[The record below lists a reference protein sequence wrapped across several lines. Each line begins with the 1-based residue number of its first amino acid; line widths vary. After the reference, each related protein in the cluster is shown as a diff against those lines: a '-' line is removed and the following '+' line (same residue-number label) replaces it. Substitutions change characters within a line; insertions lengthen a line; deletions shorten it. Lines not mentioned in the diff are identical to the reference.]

1 MKKSAIAMCFGA
13 FLSLSALAQNVQ
25 EGVSHLYAERY
36 KSAKDVFD
44 KQLASNPNNMEAT
57 YWAGQAALEQ
67 DDLAGAKAIY
77 EKALAANGNA
87 PLVLV
92 GMGQVELEEGKAA
105 EARQRFETAVSL
117 SKGKKAND
125 PKVLTAVG
133 RAISEV
139 YSDKEKKGDINYAIT
154 KLQEATTVDP
164 NNADAWLALGNAY
177 RKAHNGGQ
185 AAVAYQNAA
194 AKNPKFA
201 MPAYRLAGLYTS
213 QQNWDVVVENLNK
226 AITADPSF
234 APAYL
239 DLYEYYLRYKRD
251 FPKAEEYANQ
261 YLKHADPSPENEYLK
276 AQTAFVQNKFD
287 DAITIGKNIMT
298 QAGDKTRPNVYRLL
312 GYSYV
317 GKGDT
322 TTACQYVGQFFAKAK
337 EEDIIGN
344 DYILQAEACGKDNPA
359 IVRESYLKAANMD
372 SVLSKQVALLNEG
385 IERFKKVGNKRFEGD
400 LRLLSY
406 QLRGTQAN
414 PAELFQIGLPYY
426 QSGDYQR
433 ADSVFKAYTTAFPD
447 SVYGYL
453 WSARALGSIDSTM
466 EQGLAMPQFEQL
478 LRVAETDKERYKAYG
493 LEAVG
498 NLAQYHVNVK
508 KDKEKGVEY
517 LQKGL
522 EFDPENEAFKKNIKI
537 LSAPAKSSGK
547 AAPAKKA
554 GTK

>member
-1 MKKSAIAMCFGA
+1 MKKSAIVLFFAA
-13 FLSLSALAQNVQ
+13 FLSVAAFAQNVQ
-25 EGVSHLYAERY
+25 EGVNHLYAERY

-44 KQLASNPNNMEAT
+44 KLLAANPNNMEAV
-57 YWAGQAALEQ
+57 YWAGQLALAQ
-67 DDLAGAKAIY
+67 NDAAGAKAVY
-77 EKALAANGNA
+77 EKALSANGNA

-92 GMGQVELEEGKAA
+92 GMGQVELQEGKAN
-105 EARQRFETAVSL
+105 EARQRFETAISL

-125 PKVLTAVG
+125 PKVLTAIG
-133 RAISEV
+133 RGIANV

-185 AAVAYQNAA
+185 AAVAYQTAV

-201 MPAYRLAGLYTS
+201 VPAFRLAGLYTS
-213 QQNWDVVVENLNK
+213 QQNWDVVVEQLNN
-226 AITADPSF
+226 AVTADPSF
-234 APAYL
+234 APAYM
-239 DLYEYYLRYKRD
+239 DLYDYFLRYKRD
-251 FPKAEEYANQ
+251 FPKAEEYANL
-261 YLKHADPSPENEYLK
+261 YLKYADPSPENEYLK

-287 DAITIGKNIMT
+287 DAITIGKNIIS
-298 QAGDKTRPNVYRLL
+298 QAGEKTRPNVYRLL

-317 GKGDT
+317 GKGDST
-322 TTACQYVGQFFAKAK
+322 AACQYVGQFFAKAK

-344 DYILQAEACGKDNPA
+344 DYILQADACGKDNPA
-359 IVRESYLKAANMD
+359 IVKESYYKAATMD
-372 SVLSKQVALLNEG
+372 SVLSKQVNLLNEG

-426 QSGDYQR
+426 QAGDFTR
-433 ADSVFKAYTTAFPD
+433 ADSVFGAYSKAFPD

-453 WSARALGSIDSTM
+453 WSARSLGRIDSTM
-466 EQGLAMPQFEQL
+466 EQGLAIPQYEQL
-478 LRVAETDKERYKAYG
+478 LRVSELDKTRFKPYG

-498 NLAQYHVNVK
+498 NLAQYYVNVK
-508 KDKEKGVEY
+508 KDKDKGVTY
-517 LQKGL
+517 LRKGL
-522 EFDPENEAFKKNIKI
+522 EFDPENAAFKKNIEI
-537 LSAPAKSSGK
+537 LSKPAPAAKSSAGSKGK
-547 AAPAKKA
+547 
-554 GTK
+554 